1 MMRRP
6 ALPRP
11 TFSSVAALTIGALLS
26 LPSGQ
31 ALADAASNVSG
42 KSTTST
48 DGAVIFQQVCQGCHM
63 ANAKGAVGAGYI
75 PALAGN
81 PKLKSAGYPI
91 YVVLNGYGGMPWL
104 GTMLNDTQV
113 ASVVNYVRSN
123 FGNSYT
129 DKAKPEDV
137 AAVRGSAPTMEK

>member
-1 MMRRP
+1 MMRQ
-6 ALPRP
+6 ALFGP
-11 TFSSVAALTIGALLS
+11 TFSTIASTLAIAALFS
-26 LPSGQ
+26 LPCSR
-31 ALADAASNVSG
+31 ALADAASNVAG

-104 GTMLNDTQV
+104 GTMLNDAQV

-129 DKAKPEDV
+129 DMSKPEDV
-137 AAVRGSAPTMEK
+137 AAVRGAAPTMEK

>member
-1 MMRRP
+1 MMRP
-6 ALPRP
+6 AFSST
-11 TFSSVAALTIGALLS
+11 TFSTIAATLAIAALFS
-26 LPSGQ
+26 LPSSQ
-31 ALADAASNVSG
+31 ALADAASNVAG

-104 GTMLNDTQV
+104 GTMLNDAQV

-123 FGNSYT
+123 FGNNYT
-129 DKAKPEDV
+129 DKSKPEDV
-137 AAVRGSAPTMEK
+137 AAVRGAAPTMEK